1 MSSSILIFTLT
12 ISCNSNG
19 KSTSILLDMY
29 IQKSEDIKKAR
40 TERIRAYFQA
50 EDAL

>member
-29 IQKSEDIKKAR
+29 IKKSEDIKKAR
-40 TERIRAYFQA
+40 KELIRAYFKT